1 MAKIKIT
8 LKKSVIG
15 STRDMRATVLSLGLR
30 KIRST
35 AIHEDNPAIR
45 GMIHKVRH
53 LVEVESAEA

>member
-1 MAKIKIT
+1 MAKIKVT

-15 STRDMRATVLSLGLR
+15 TTQDMRATVFSLGLK